1 MKQKYSGSRTS
12 CAPSAAASA
21 IRRSASARLRS
32 RSGVLTICSAATRK
46 ALSGDPPDAAV
57 GEAVDDAADEDEETC
72 VSLMSVSKNSRQG
85 RGANRWR
92 RKRRSRL
99 AGDRGAARRSS
110 DQTQDRAQC
119 ASTV

>member
-32 RSGVLTICSAATRK
+32 RSGVLTICNAATRK
-46 ALSGDPPDAAV
+46 ALSEGPLDAAV
-57 GEAVDDAADEDEETC
+57 GEAGDEAGDEDEETC

-85 RGANRWR
+85 GGANRCR
-92 RKRRSRL
+92 RIRRSRL
-99 AGDRGAARRSS
+99 AWARGAALRCS
-110 DQTQDRAQC
+110 DQTKG
-119 ASTV
+119 